1 MTRPASKRERRD
13 AARAARVEA
22 EQRAAATTARRRRLW
37 QLGGLLAAA
46 LIVVVVAIAVSS
58 GGANGPS
65 AKEGEAVA
73 GQDLAREEF
82 GGIAQDGA
90 VLGDPKAPYTLVE
103 YADLICPACKAYADD
118 VIPVIV
124 QDYVRSGKLR
134 LELRPFGFVRDW
146 STPAAHYAWA
156 AAQQDKLHD
165 FAKVW
170 YVNQGDENDNYADDA
185 FARRIAS
192 GVPGLDADRLI
203 RDSRSADAATATEQT
218 ATQIQDARSR
228 RNALVRGRQDG
239 RQAPGDRSR
248 RIARIRQGGDRQTAG
263 RLNRPL
269 MLSSYRAGMTVLRLH
284 RALVHGPAVS
294 RPGRDHGRPRRAGQA
309 APPARH

>member
-1 MTRPASKRERRD
+1 MTRPAGKRERRD
-13 AARAARVEA
+13 AARAARAEA
-22 EQRAAATTARRRRLW
+22 EQREAVARARRRRLW

-46 LIVVVVAIAVSS
+46 VIVVVVAIAVSS
-58 GGANGPS
+58 GGAKGPS

-103 YADLICPACKAYADD
+103 YADLVCPACTAYAKDI
-118 VIPVIV
+118 IPVIV

-156 AAQQDKLHD
+156 AAGQNKMHD

-170 YVNQGDENDNYADDA
+170 YVNQGDENDNYVDDA
-185 FARRIAS
+185 FGRRIAS

-203 RDSRSADAATATEQT
+203 RDSRGAEATTETDRAAAGFKTLGLAATPSFAAGKSGGTLEVIDLGGSADSAKE
-218 ATQIQDARSR
+218 
-228 RNALVRGRQDG
+228 ALDKLL
-239 RQAPGDRSR
+239 
-248 RIARIRQGGDRQTAG
+248 AG
-263 RLNRPL
+263 
-269 MLSSYRAGMTVLRLH
+269 
-284 RALVHGPAVS
+284 
-294 RPGRDHGRPRRAGQA
+294 
-309 APPARH
+309 